1 MEICQ
6 YIVGKNKNA
15 LETGRKT
22 IVWKLFHPVLQ
33 RVQSEFYIFR
43 QCMRIVFILHIQKT
57 QDNCQIVWKEQ

>member
-22 IVWKLFHPVLQ
+22 IRLKAFP
-33 RVQSEFYIFR
+33 SCFAASA
-43 QCMRIVFILHIQKT
+43 K
-57 QDNCQIVWKEQ
+57 